1 MARLFLIDNHPAVR
15 QGLQL
20 LLQESHHTICGE
32 AGSRAEALEQIG
44 DSDAD
49 LVLLDLVLGAEN
61 GLELIPAARQ
71 LGISVL
77 VYSMLEDA
85 ESISGAFAAGAAG
98 YVTKCE
104 PDEALLA
111 AVTDLLSGKRHIS
124 PRAAQ
129 SLANRTLSAGKNDQI

>member
-85 ESISGAFAAGAAG
+85 ESISGAFAAGATG

-104 PDEALLA
+104 ADEVLLTAVADLLA
-111 AVTDLLSGKRHIS
+111 GKRHIS

>member
-1 MARLFLIDNHPAVR
+1 MARLFLIDHHPAVR
-15 QGLQL
+15 QGLTL
-20 LLQESHHTICGE
+20 LLQQSHTICGE
-32 AGSRAEALEQIG
+32 AGSRAEAAEQLKESG
-44 DSDAD
+44 AD
-49 LVLLDLVLGAEN
+49 LVVLDLVVGVES

-71 LGISVL
+71 LDISVL

-85 ESISGAFAAGAAG
+85 ESIFGAFAAGAAG

-104 PDEALLA
+104 PDEALIA

-129 SLANRTLSAGKNDQI
+129 SLANRTLSTAKNDQI